1 MTTVARGR
9 PPPPLLLLLLS
20 SSPLIY
26 RCHRRRRGSGRIF
39 VPYITRDSRSE
50 QQIDNDA
57 VDVVQ
62 RIHWH
67 ISIIWAGCNENVIRY
82 GHTAGSRARG
92 RPRRKRIDNIR
103 DNIRDDC
110 TDLGSTLLEDLLG
123 DLLCTACAVSA

>member
-39 VPYITRDSRSE
+39 VPYITRDSRPE

-82 GHTAGSRARG
+82 GHTTGSRARG
-92 RPRRKRIDNIR
+92 RPRRKRI

-123 DLLCTACAVSA
+123 DLLCTAGAASA